1 MARRRKLPLVTQQ
14 VQATAPASVYRD
26 PARYDAERKAVFGR
40 SWLFMG
46 HESELRNDGDVVAA
60 TIAGYPLLIVRTG
73 GALKAFHNVCRHRA
87 GPLFDQE
94 RGNCGVAFTC
104 KYHGWVY
111 TLDGRLRNA
120 RDFGVAAGFD
130 PRNFPLFDLKVETW
144 RGFVFVNVDKDA
156 PALARTLKPLD
167 ARVGA
172 RDLTSLVHTDRRTH
186 DIACNWKIYVENYLE
201 GYHIP
206 LVHQGLSEEIDAS
219 KYECVVEGEMCFH
232 AAPLKA
238 PVADAIYDGLW
249 AFAQPHLGINVYGHG
264 LMMERMLP
272 IGLGVTRLIYDYYLV
287 PEIADNER
295 ERHRIM
301 AMSGT
306 VTAED
311 RWICERVQANIEA
324 GVYEAGV
331 LSPRHE
337 QGVAWF
343 QRFVAG
349 AVDVRG

>member
-1 MARRRKLPLVTQQ
+1 VTQA
-14 VQATAPASVYRD
+14 QATAPASVYRD
-26 PARYDAERKAVFGR
+26 AARYEAERRRVFGR

-46 HESELRNDGDVVAA
+46 HESELVNEGDVVTA
-60 TIAGYPLLIVRTG
+60 TIAGYPLLVVRTG
-73 GALKAFHNVCRHRA
+73 SGLKAFHNVCRHRA
-87 GPLFDQE
+87 GPLFDADH
-94 RGNCGVAFTC
+94 GNCGGSLTC

-130 PRNFPLFDLKVETW
+130 PRKFPLFDLKVETW
-144 RGFVFVNVDKDA
+144 RGFVFVNIDRDA
-156 PALARTLKPLD
+156 PALAHSLAPLD
-167 ARVGA
+167 ARLGA
-172 RDLTSLVHTDRRTH
+172 RDLTRLKHTDRRTH
-186 DIACNWKIYVENYLE
+186 DIACNWKVYVENYLE

-206 LVHQGLSEEIDAS
+206 LVHQGLSAEVDAL
-219 KYECVVEGEMCFH
+219 KYEVHVEGDVCFH
-232 AAPLKA
+232 HAPVKA
-238 PVADAIYDGLW
+238 PADNAIYDGVW
-249 AFAQPHLGINVYGHG
+249 AFVQPHLGVNVYGDG

-287 PEIADNER
+287 PAIADDER

-331 LSPRHE
+331 LSPKHE
-337 QGVAWF
+337 AGVAWF
-343 QRFVAG
+343 QRFVAD
-349 AVDVRG
+349 ALAAA